1 MIFRMLLVHLP
12 EILARPLRT
21 VRLPAVLLSLAMAAV
36 TVPAFGQAGGGG
48 LGAQAVGGISIDAD
62 GIIRNLEPQAL
73 EDLAVKRRQALAGK
87 PLGAEGRRELQKV
100 SLRRIIAAVEA
111 AAAQGSQVPT
121 DVLTLGGLERIEYV
135 FVDPDTRD
143 LVLAGPGDA
152 AVIDAAGNLVAAGSG
167 RPLLLLEDLIVALR
181 AIDAARMGG
190 MRCSI
195 DPTPEGIAQ
204 LQALLGNIR
213 SLTNPQATFRQMEAA
228 LGPQRITVGGVP
240 ADSHLAQVLVAA
252 DYRMKRIGM
261 GLEPSGLRGLPSYL
275 AMVPAGGGSMLPRF
289 WLEARYDPIAR
300 DPDELAWR
308 LAGRKLVCLTESDLL
323 AREGLERGR
332 GRSDAMAK
340 RWCELMTKHYDDLA
354 ARQPVFAELA
364 NCVDMAVVA
373 ALIDSR
379 QLADQAGL
387 DLGPLLDEA
396 GLALPIYA
404 VPRQVPT
411 VASGIKKGSRWVL
424 SASGGVQFQPWAFV
438 DSTVEAA
445 DVGRQRTLALAS
457 RPETGFCWE

>member
-1 MIFRMLLVHLP
+1 MICRMLSQMPVV
-12 EILARPLRT
+12 ITRAVRA
-21 VRLPAVLLSLAMAAV
+21 VRLPTLLLSLAMAAA
-36 TVPAFGQAGGGG
+36 TVPAFGQGGVGG
-48 LGAQAVGGISIDAD
+48 LGAQAVGGISIDTD
-62 GIIRNLEPQAL
+62 GIVRNLDPRAL
-73 EDLAVKRRQALAGK
+73 QELAVTRRQALAGK
-87 PLGAEGRRELQKV
+87 PLGADGRRDLQKV

-111 AAAQGSQVPT
+111 AAAEGGQVPT

-135 FVDPDTRD
+135 FVDPDARD

-167 RPLLLLEDLIVALR
+167 RPLLLLEDLVVALR

-204 LQALLGNIR
+204 LQALLGNIQ
-213 SLTNPQATFRQMEAA
+213 SLTNPQATFRQMEEA
-228 LGPQRITVGGVP
+228 LGPQQITVGGVP
-240 ADSHLAQVLVAA
+240 TDSHFAQVLVAA
-252 DYRMKRIGM
+252 DYRMKRIAM
-261 GLEPSGLRGLPSYL
+261 GLEPAGLRGLPSYL
-275 AMVPAGGGSMLPRF
+275 SMVPAGAGSMLPRF

-300 DPDELAWR
+300 DPDELAWK

-323 AREGLERGR
+323 AREGLARGR

-364 NCVDMAVVA
+364 NCIDIAVVA

-379 QLADQAGL
+379 QLAGQAGL
-387 DLGPLLDEA
+387 DLSPLLDEA
-396 GLALPIYA
+396 SLALPVYA

-411 VASGIKKGSRWVL
+411 VASGIKKGNRWVL

-438 DSTVEAA
+438 DTTAEAA
-445 DVGRQRTLALAS
+445 DVGKQRTLALAS

>member
-1 MIFRMLLVHLP
+1 MICRMLLQLP
-12 EILARPLRT
+12 EMPSRAPLAG
-21 VRLPAVLLSLAMAAV
+21 RLAAVLCSLATIVAA
-36 TVPAFGQAGGGG
+36 VPAFGQAGGAG

-62 GIIRNLEPQAL
+62 GIIRNLDPQAI
-73 EDLAVKRRQALAGK
+73 EQLATQRRELLAGK
-87 PLGAEGRRELQKV
+87 PLGADGRRELQKV
-100 SLRRIIAAVEA
+100 SLRRIVMAVEA
-111 AAAQGSQVPT
+111 AVAEGIQVPT
-121 DVLTLGGLERIEYV
+121 DVLTLGGLERVEYV
-135 FVDPDTRD
+135 FVDPDARD
-143 LVLAGPGDA
+143 LVLAGPGDT
-152 AVIDAAGNLVAAGSG
+152 AVIDATGNLVAAGSG

-204 LQALLGNIR
+204 LQSFLGNVR
-213 SLTNPQATFRQMEAA
+213 SLTDPQAIFRQMEES
-228 LGPQRITVGGVP
+228 LGPQQITVGGVP
-240 ADSHLAQVLVAA
+240 ADSHFAQVLVAA

-261 GLEPSGLRGLPSYL
+261 ALEPSGLRGLPSYL
-275 AMVPAGGGSMLPRF
+275 SMVPAGGGSVLPRF

-300 DPDELAWR
+300 DPDELAWK
-308 LAGRKLVCLTESDLL
+308 LNGRKLVCLTESDLL

-332 GRSDAMAK
+332 GRSDAIAN

-354 ARQPVFAELA
+354 ERQPVFAELA
-364 NCVDMAVVA
+364 NCVDLAVVA

-387 DLGPLLDEA
+387 DLSPLLDEA
-396 GLALPIYA
+396 SLALPVYG

-438 DSTVEAA
+438 DITVEAA
-445 DVGRQRTLALAS
+445 EVGKQRTVALAS

>member
-1 MIFRMLLVHLP
+1 MICRMLLQLSEMP
-12 EILARPLRT
+12 ARALLAG
-21 VRLPAVLLSLAMAAV
+21 RLAAVLFSLATITTA
-36 TVPAFGQAGGGG
+36 VPAFGQAGGAG

-62 GIIRNLEPQAL
+62 GIIQNLDRRAIEQ
-73 EDLAVKRRQALAGK
+73 LATQRRELLAGK
-87 PLGAEGRRELQKV
+87 PLGAAGRRELQKV

-111 AAAQGSQVPT
+111 AVAKGSQVPT
-121 DVLTLGGLERIEYV
+121 DVLTLGGLERVEYV
-135 FVDPDTRD
+135 FVDRDARD

-152 AVIDAAGNLVAAGSG
+152 AVIDATGNLVAAGSG

-195 DPTPEGIAQ
+195 DPSPEGIAQ
-204 LQALLGNIR
+204 LQAFLGNVR
-213 SLTNPQATFRQMEAA
+213 SLADSQAIFRQMEEA
-228 LGPQRITVGGVP
+228 LGPQQITVGGVP
-240 ADSHLAQVLVAA
+240 ADSHFAQVLVAA

-261 GLEPSGLRGLPSYL
+261 GLEPSGLQGLPSYL
-275 AMVPAGGGSMLPRF
+275 SMVPAGGGSMLPRF

-300 DPDELAWR
+300 DPDELAWK
-308 LAGRKLVCLTESDLL
+308 LSGRKLVCLTESDLL
-323 AREGLERGR
+323 AREGLQRGR

-340 RWCELMTKHYDDLA
+340 RWCELMTKYYNDLA

-364 NCVDMAVVA
+364 NCVDLAVVA

-387 DLGPLLDEA
+387 DLSPLLDEVN
-396 GLALPIYA
+396 LALPVYG

-438 DSTVEAA
+438 ETTVEAA
-445 DVGRQRTLALAS
+445 DVGKQRTLALAS
-457 RPETGFCWE
+457 RPEAGFCWE